1 MLTLVRF
8 SGSKFFQ
15 IELTSLGEMIYIAG
29 GAGDYPIEMW
39 DYNGGSFTIYT
50 TTSYTTYFMRSYA
63 EIMIVD
69 SSW

>member
-1 MLTLVRF
+1 
-8 SGSKFFQ
+8 
-15 IELTSLGEMIYIAG
+15 MIYIAG

-50 TTSYTTYFMRSYA
+50 TTSYKTYFMRSYA